1 MMKPFIFLFF
11 LIISCSKF
19 ESQANH
25 TVDYLPKSR
34 VLEIKNYIKGKD
46 YNRDLAVFINFKI
59 HSGKYRYFVYDLK
72 SDKILQKAIV
82 AHGDGS
88 VVKNSN
94 TLQFSNLDGSHQSSL
109 GKYEIK
115 ESYIGKF
122 GKAYRLDG
130 LDKTNSNARSRSI
143 VLHSYYCIPDHES
156 TNPACLSFGCPM
168 LSKNA
173 LDKTTKYIDMSEQ
186 PIILYAF
193 Y

>member
-1 MMKPFIFLFF
+1 MKPFIFLFF

-19 ESQANH
+19 ESQASH
-25 TVDYLPKSR
+25 AIDYLPKSR
-34 VLEIKNYIKGKD
+34 ILEIKNYIKGKD
-46 YNRDLAVFINFKI
+46 YNQDLAVFINFKI

-72 SDKILQKAIV
+72 NDKVLQKAIV

-88 VVKNSN
+88 VIKNSQS
-94 TLQFSNLDGSHQSSL
+94 LQFSNTDGSHQSSL

-115 ESYIGKF
+115 ESYTGKF

-130 LDKTNSNARSRSI
+130 LDESNSNARSRAI

-156 TNPACLSFGCPM
+156 NNPACLSFGCPM

-173 LDKTTKYIDMSEQ
+173 FNKTATYIDQSEQ
-186 PIILYAF
+186 PVILYAF